1 MRLFLLVMACAV
13 YPLVGSE
20 AVQPVQIEGSSTV
33 YPITVAVAER
43 ISQASPQLSAQVV
56 CSGSSAG
63 LRRLVAGE
71 IPIADASR
79 PVNEEELATAAA
91 HGIELIELPIA
102 LDALTFVVNPKN
114 TFVTSLTV
122 EELRRLWQPGSTIT
136 TWSQLRKGWPE
147 SQIELYSMGK
157 DSGTFDFMTEVIV
170 GKARA
175 IRADLAG
182 ASQDPQQL
190 IQGIVTHDQAIGY
203 FGHAYFRQNAA
214 MLRAV
219 PIDDGRGPVMPS
231 TESILNRTYRPL
243 SRPLFIYVNRS
254 EADRRSEVAALIA
267 SYLRLAP
274 EVVPQVG
281 YVPLSARNYEQ
292 VQQRFA
298 NRVVGSAFTKARP
311 EDRLDDLLVIG
322 QAKAATA
329 EVKPAAARA
338 AAAPSPAAPVSAQ
351 GPAAPASAAAA
362 TTQPGQAAPPSP
374 APVASRPATA
384 APAGVAA
391 PAANPWLPVSHS
403 AADGAH
409 AGWAPEEALLAIDH
423 LRSASL
429 ELARLALADG
439 TPIAELERREQEV
452 RSALARLA
460 GAAGEALR
468 GDGRL
473 TTVGDLARAGGGS
486 PAMEAGY
493 PALIG
498 RIELNDGARGIID
511 APSFERFK
519 KAALELA
526 DPEQRSR
533 LMMALCNP
541 SAANLQAFAEIVAG
555 LGLGRGEANLILCYA
570 RSGLVVR

>member
-1 MRLFLLVMACAV
+1 MRQLLFFALCAF

-20 AVQPVQIEGSSTV
+20 GGKPVQIEGSSTV

-43 ISQASPQLSAQVV
+43 ISQASPQLAAQVV

-79 PVNEEELATAAA
+79 PINDEELAAAAA
-91 HGIELIELPIA
+91 HGIDLIELPVA

-147 SQIELYSMGK
+147 SPIELYSMGK

-243 SRPLFIYVNRS
+243 SRPLFIYVNRG
-254 EADRRSEVAALIA
+254 EADKRSEVAAFVA
-267 SYLRLAP
+267 SYLRLLP
-274 EVVPQVG
+274 EVVAQVG
-281 YVPLSARNYEQ
+281 YVPLTERNYEQ
-292 VQQRFA
+292 VQKRFA
-298 NRVVGSAFTKARP
+298 SRQLGSVFTKARP
-311 EDRLDDLLVIG
+311 EDRIDDLLLLG
-322 QAKAATA
+322 SAKT
-329 EVKPAAARA
+329 
-338 AAAPSPAAPVSAQ
+338 AAAPATGPVPSAAATEAKPVNA
-351 GPAAPASAAAA
+351 PAAPAALAAA
-362 TTQPGQAAPPSP
+362 TPAA
-374 APVASRPATA
+374 APATA
-384 APAGVAA
+384 PSPTAGPARSAT
-391 PAANPWLPVSHS
+391 PANPWLPVARGPGDSTRP
-403 AADGAH
+403 AF
-409 AGWAPEEALLAIDH
+409 APEEAMLAIDR
-423 LRSASL
+423 LRSVSL
-429 ELARLALADG
+429 ELARLALEDG
-439 TPIAELERREQEV
+439 TPLAELERREQEV
-452 RSALARLA
+452 RSILLRLA
-460 GAAGEALR
+460 ASPGAVTR
-468 GDGRL
+468 RDGRQA
-473 TTVGDLARAGGGS
+473 TVGDLARAGFG
-486 PAMEAGY
+486 PAASEAGY
-493 PALIG
+493 PALIA
-498 RIELNDGARGIID
+498 RVELDEGARSLVD
-511 APSFERFK
+511 APALERFK
-519 KAALELA
+519 KAAGELN

-533 LMMALCNP
+533 LMLALCNP
-541 SAANLQAFAEIVAG
+541 SPANLAAFAEVVAG
-555 LGLGRGEANLILCYA
+555 LGLGRGEASLILCYA
-570 RSGLVVR
+570 RNGLVVR

>member
-1 MRLFLLVMACAV
+1 MRLFLLIAVCAV

-20 AVQPVQIEGSSTV
+20 AGRSVQIEGSSTV

-43 ISQASPQLSAQVV
+43 IAQASPQLSAQVV

-79 PVNEEELATAAA
+79 PVNEEELAAAAA

-122 EELRRLWQPGSTIT
+122 EELRRLWQPDSTIT

-147 SQIELYSMGK
+147 APIELYSMGK

-170 GKARA
+170 GRARA
-175 IRADLAG
+175 IRSDLAG

-254 EADRRSEVAALIA
+254 EADKRSEIAAFVAA
-267 SYLRLAP
+267 YLRLAP

-281 YVPLSARNYEQ
+281 YVPLSDRNYEQ
-292 VQQRFA
+292 VQNRFA

-322 QAKAATA
+322 QAKAAAA
-329 EVKPAAARA
+329 EAKPPAAVRTPAPPVAAPAAGAGA
-338 AAAPSPAAPVSAQ
+338 AAAAVQAAPAAPPTAASRPLPAATAT
-351 GPAAPASAAAA
+351 PAAPL
-362 TTQPGQAAPPSP
+362 
-374 APVASRPATA
+374 
-384 APAGVAA
+384 A
-391 PAANPWLPVSHS
+391 PAANPWLPASRG
-403 AADGAH
+403 AGDGARP
-409 AGWAPEEALLAIDH
+409 ALAPEEALQAIDR
-423 LRSASL
+423 LRSDSL
-429 ELARLALADG
+429 ELARLALEDG
-439 TPIAELERREQEV
+439 TPISELERREQEV
-452 RSALARLA
+452 RSALTRIAA
-460 GAAGEALR
+460 ASGAALR

-473 TTVGDLARAGGGS
+473 PTVGDLARGGS
-486 PAMEAGY
+486 GSPDPAGAF
-493 PALIG
+493 PALIAKL
-498 RIELNDGARGIID
+498 ELNDGTHAIID
-511 APSFERFK
+511 AALLERFK
-519 KAALELA
+519 KAALELV

-541 SAANLQAFAEIVAG
+541 CAANLQVFAEIVAG

>member
-1 MRLFLLVMACAV
+1 MRPFLVLMACV
-13 YPLVGSE
+13 FYPLVGSE
-20 AVQPVQIEGSSTV
+20 AARPVQIEGSSTV
-33 YPITVAVAER
+33 YPITVAMAER
-43 ISQASPQLSAQVV
+43 IGQASPQLAAQVV

-79 PVNEEELATAAA
+79 PVNEEELAAAAA

-122 EELRRLWQPGSTIT
+122 EELRRLWQPDSTIT

-147 SQIELYSMGK
+147 APIELYSMGK

-175 IRADLAG
+175 IRSDLAG

-254 EADRRSEVAALIA
+254 EADKRSEVAAFIA
-267 SYLRLAP
+267 AYLRLAS

-281 YVPLSARNYEQ
+281 YVPLSERNYEQ

-322 QAKAATA
+322 QQKPPAAEA
-329 EVKPAAARA
+329 KPAAAHPQA
-338 AAAPSPAAPVSAQ
+338 TTAGAPAAT
-351 GPAAPASAAAA
+351 APSAAAA
-362 TTQPGQAAPPSP
+362 TAIPTAAPASSAAPAPATAANRSAPPSP
-374 APVASRPATA
+374 G
-384 APAGVAA
+384 APAS
-391 PAANPWLPVSHS
+391 NPWLPIDHS
-403 AADGAH
+403 SAEGARP
-409 AGWAPEEALLAIDH
+409 AVASEEILLAIDR
-423 LRSASL
+423 LRSDSL
-429 ELARLALADG
+429 ELARLALEDG
-439 TPIAELERREQEV
+439 TTISELERREQEV
-452 RSALARLA
+452 RGALARM
-460 GAAGEALR
+460 AAAL
-468 GDGRL
+468 GGSLHADGRPG
-473 TTVGDLARAGGGS
+473 TVGELARAGSAATAGEGGF
-486 PAMEAGY
+486 
-493 PALIG
+493 PALIAK
-498 RIELNDGARGIID
+498 IELNEGARAIID
-511 APSFERFK
+511 AAALERFK
-519 KAALELA
+519 KAALGLA

-541 SAANLQAFAEIVAG
+541 CAANLQPFAEIVAS
-555 LGLGRGEANLILCYA
+555 LGLGHGEANLILCYA
-570 RSGLVVR
+570 RSGLVLR